1 MDNYFSRKVGKNA
14 KLTKV
19 LSELYPELSYNFL
32 MKLVRKK
39 DVFVNGKR
47 ANVDSNVCS
56 GDVVSLFLCRQATP
70 LNVCFES
77 DYIFCVNKPKGLQSD
92 GVYSLCGMAKYVYP
106 DCVMLHRLDTNTSG
120 LVMFAKSEDVAEY
133 IKELMKNGHIEK
145 TYLATVYGEPN
156 FKNTT
161 LSGYLQKDS
170 ENGRVKIFDTP
181 SKNRTRVSLVCS
193 VVSRKDGLSVL
204 EVKIHNGKTHQIR
217 SQLAYSGYFII
228 GDGKYGDDR
237 INRMYGYKS
246 QELKAVK
253 IKFDET
259 CTEFGLR
266 NLEIDIN

>member
-14 KLTKV
+14 KLIKV

-39 DVFVNGKR
+39 DVFINGKR
-47 ANVDSNVCS
+47 ASADSNVCS
-56 GDVVSLFLCRQATP
+56 GDTVSLFLCPSATP
-70 LNVCFES
+70 FNVCFES
-77 DYIFCVNKPKGLQSD
+77 EYVFCVNKQKGIQSD
-92 GVYSLCGMAKYVYP
+92 GTYSLSGLAKYVFP

-120 LVMFAKSEDVAEY
+120 LVLFAKCEQVAEY
-133 IKELMKNGHIEK
+133 VKEQMKNGHVEK
-145 TYLATVYGEPN
+145 TYLATVYGEPD
-156 FKNTT
+156 FRNTT
-161 LSGYLQKDS
+161 LTGYLQKDAES
-170 ENGRVKIFDTP
+170 GRVKIFDSP
-181 SKNRTRVSLVCS
+181 GKNRTKVSLACS

-246 QELKAVK
+246 QELKAVR

-259 CTEFGLR
+259 CTEYGLR
-266 NLEIDIN
+266 DLVIELK